1 MRLTVEYDGTVFAG
15 WQRQD
20 HQITVQGCLEK
31 AFLVMTQQA
40 VCVQGAGRTDAG
52 VHALGQ
58 MASVEVTSHIP
69 NLGFLRGLNTLVPRD
84 IAVIDVVDM
93 PVGWSARH
101 DAQGKLYRYDIWN
114 HPVRSPRYERTA
126 WHIFK
131 PLDVHRMR
139 EAAQLFVG
147 EHDFRAFRSADCERL
162 TTRRRMDRVEV
173 YQEAGLIR
181 FEVFGTAFLK
191 NMVRILTGTLVAVG
205 EGKMSYEHVQ
215 RLLIDGNRA
224 QAGVTAPA
232 HGLTLVQVIY

>member
-1 MRLTVEYDGTVFAG
+1 LTVEYDGTAFAG

-20 HQITVQGCLEK
+20 NQTTVQGCLEK
-31 AFLVMTQQA
+31 AFLAMTNQV
-40 VCVQGAGRTDAG
+40 VCVRGAGRTDAG

-58 MASVEVTSHIP
+58 VASVDVTSRIP

-84 IAVIDVVDM
+84 IAVIDVTDM

-114 HPVRSPRYERTA
+114 HAVRSPRHERTA
-126 WHIFK
+126 WHIYK
-131 PLDVHRMR
+131 SLDVHRMR
-139 EAAQLFVG
+139 EAAHLFVG
-147 EHDFRAFRSADCERL
+147 EHDFRAFRAADCERL
-162 TTRRRMDRVEV
+162 TTGRRMDRAEV

-181 FEVFGTAFLK
+181 FEVLGTAFLK
-191 NMVRILTGTLVAVG
+191 NMVRILAGTLVAAG
-205 EGKMSYEHVQ
+205 EGKMSVEHV
-215 RLLIDGNRA
+215 RMLLIDGNRA